1 MDAIYQVRADS
12 AYGFSR
18 DTRTWGTIDI
28 TQPLKTLFSL
38 YQMFE
43 VGLESLG
50 HLYTLNSQYFQAD
63 LQNRTGT
70 LQDWLN
76 SKAGVSLPLLTPG
89 LPTLAFDY
97 AHYQSLNAEVGPEAY
112 VCPPNYHYTQDFA
125 LEDASDVVVLEG
137 QIGDALRNN
146 VLFCNNGQWVAHK
159 SDPVGVRLMGAGNI
173 TRLRG
178 VMDIGCLV
186 FNGIGNVSTYPIK
199 GLTLN
204 KLDVTRDWYSSIML
218 SLPVSVTGKTVG
230 YVIGGILHW
239 LPPEGYFSDSAIMLS
254 LPNFSVLKTI
264 LETRKYYDW
273 DVIGIGDLSTPTS
286 VAKLRNPE
294 TFKALLEHESSFIVV
309 VDNPYLEFEHVGLNH
324 GASYGRFHLRD
335 PRDPD
340 SEKPLGPLFN
350 EFGKCISY
358 WPTWEEGEWTFHTE
372 EITRQ
377 NFLFSHARWQQ
388 QALVNDVK
396 PLVAPNQ
403 YRLINAQMTRIKARK
418 K

>member
-63 LQNRTGT
+63 LQNRTDT
-70 LQDWLN
+70 LQDWLT
-76 SKAGVSLPLLTPG
+76 SKAGVALPLLTDG
-89 LPTLAFDY
+89 LPTLAFEY
-97 AHYQSLNAEVGPEAY
+97 AHYQSLNADVGPEAY

-125 LEDASDVVVLEG
+125 LEDASDVVILEG
-137 QIGDALRNN
+137 QLGDTLRNN
-146 VLFCNNGQWVAHK
+146 VLFCNNGQWVSHK
-159 SDPVGVRLMGAGNI
+159 SDPVGVRLPGAGNI
-173 TRLRG
+173 TRMRG

-186 FNGIGNVSTYPIK
+186 FNGIGNVATYPIK

-218 SLPVSVTGKTVG
+218 SLPVSITGKTVG

-254 LPNFSVLKTI
+254 LPNFSVLKTV

-273 DVIGIGDLSTPTS
+273 DAIGIGDLSTPTS

-377 NFLFSHARWQQ
+377 SFLFTHARWQQ

-396 PLVAPNQ
+396 PLVGSSQ